1 MRDRIALALIF
12 LWTVLL
18 VAAADARA
26 EKRVALV
33 IGNGAYRDVSFL
45 KKPPNDARKVA
56 AILKDMG
63 FDVTLSIDADKQELE
78 RLAADFK
85 AALPS
90 ADVGFFFFSGHGF
103 QTANVSQQHP
113 INHIVPI
120 DFDVEKATSE
130 LGTVS
135 LDVIVEAL
143 RSNARLG
150 YVFMDACRNDPRLTE
165 ASQRQG
171 EASRAVQ
178 ITRGFSAISPKLPEA
193 SKLPRDNGPAGLL
206 IAYSTDPGNV
216 AFEGPTGDLSPFTSA
231 LARHLTTR
239 GLSIAEILGLVS
251 ADVARE
257 TGGRQTPWNVASLTA
272 GAYRFLA
279 APPAA
284 QQSAPRPASFSG
296 NSSSGNSRPSSGAG
310 SRPSGG
316 GGAPARSNNLPPNIG
331 VGAGAG
337 L

>member
-143 RSNARLG
+143 RSNARLEAARG
-150 YVFMDACRNDPRLTE
+150 IEIAARQWTCRASHRLFDRPGQRRFRRPDGRSQPLHECTGQALDDAWAEHRRDSGARLGRRGARNGRSADTMECRLADGRRLQVPGCT
-165 ASQRQG
+165 AGS
-171 EASRAVQ
+171 
-178 ITRGFSAISPKLPEA
+178 SAIS
-193 SKLPRDNGPAGLL
+193 S
-206 IAYSTDPGNV
+206 
-216 AFEGPTGDLSPFTSA
+216 
-231 LARHLTTR
+231 
-239 GLSIAEILGLVS
+239 
-251 ADVARE
+251 
-257 TGGRQTPWNVASLTA
+257 Q
-272 GAYRFLA
+272 
-279 APPAA
+279 
-284 QQSAPRPASFSG
+284 ASF
-296 NSSSGNSRPSSGAG
+296 
-310 SRPSGG
+310 
-316 GGAPARSNNLPPNIG
+316 LFWQ
-331 VGAGAG
+331 
-337 L
+337 